1 MKALTTEYYDGG
13 YALEKYATECH
24 ANSVNKGFY
33 DEYDMSMFKDAAA
46 KIALIHS
53 EATELMEA
61 LRKEKGSD
69 ETESEVADIFIRTF
83 DLWAALK
90 EKGFVYGTLDEAVDK
105 KMSKNTLRPHMHG
118 VLG

>member
-1 MKALTTEYYDGG
+1 MTEYYDG
-13 YALEKYATECH
+13 YSALEEYSTACH

-33 DEYDMSMFKDAAA
+33 NEYDVSVFKDAAA

-53 EATELMEA
+53 EGTELLEA
-61 LRKEKGSD
+61 LRKQRGSA

-90 EKGFVYGTLDEAVDK
+90 EVGLVTGTLDDAVKDK
-105 KMSKNTLRPHMHG
+105 MQKNAGRPFMHG

>member
-1 MKALTTEYYDGG
+1 MRKLTEYYDGG
-13 YALEKYATECH
+13 YALETYAEQCH

-33 DEYDMSMFKDAAA
+33 DEYDVAIFKDAAA

-53 EATELMEA
+53 EGTELLEA
-61 LRKEKGSD
+61 IRKQQGSD
-69 ETESEVADIFIRTF
+69 QVESEIADILIRTF

-90 EKGFVYGTLDEAVDK
+90 EKKWVFGTLDDAVDK
-105 KMSKNTLRPHMHG
+105 KMFKNTTRPHMHG